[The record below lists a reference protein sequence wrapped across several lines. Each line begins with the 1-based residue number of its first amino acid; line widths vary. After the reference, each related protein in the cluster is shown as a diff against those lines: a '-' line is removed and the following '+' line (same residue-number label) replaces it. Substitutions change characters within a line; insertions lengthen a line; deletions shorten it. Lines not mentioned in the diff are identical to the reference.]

1 MCEQSDAM
9 REVRAAA
16 ECLSAVCRAR
26 ASVTMRTL
34 ARLYDATLEEPV
46 PERLAQ
52 TISRLGASSSER

>member
-26 ASVTMRTL
+26 TSMTMRTL
-34 ARLYDATLEEPV
+34 VRLYDKALEEPV
-46 PERLAQ
+46 PERLAR
-52 TISRLGASSSER
+52 TIGWLSAIPPER